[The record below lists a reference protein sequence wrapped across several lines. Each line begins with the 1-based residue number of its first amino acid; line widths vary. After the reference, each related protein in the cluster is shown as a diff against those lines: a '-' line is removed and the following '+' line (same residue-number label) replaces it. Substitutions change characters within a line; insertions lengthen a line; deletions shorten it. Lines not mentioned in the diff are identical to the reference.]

1 MGRLLILSEFY
12 CPTEGRTIGIL
23 EDLVEDLANR
33 GHDIT
38 VVCGDARY
46 GGGSMKRGEGMVPER
61 VKVMRYQMPVAS
73 RRSVGGRLFH
83 WLWLLLRMRRAILLH
98 GAECDAVLAV
108 VNPIPIHWV
117 MGGHR
122 VGANTP
128 RRVAL
133 VWDLL
138 PDSAVALELLRP
150 HSLSVSLARGLNRKT
165 LEGLDRVVVPGQDMK
180 RHLVETYALR
190 DTQVE
195 VISNW
200 SDASRLY
207 LDSSLILPRERQPQQ
222 PFMVLLAGGLG
233 RAQDVNQLKRLAVM
247 IEGESEMRL
256 QVVGTG
262 PLIIPLWEWVR
273 EQGLAH
279 MTVLDF
285 CEGPEFG
292 HLLSTAS
299 VGLVL
304 LSPRLLGLGVPSRTY
319 TYLCA
324 GLPVLALV
332 PPSCEI
338 ALQLAQNAAGIV
350 ATDAEQALE
359 SLRMLQNDPRLYRN
373 MSTAALH
380 AAQGP
385 LSRDTSVKQYEQVL
399 FGRGEPFAGFPS
411 RRS

>member
-1 MGRLLILSEFY
+1 MGRLLILSELY

-33 GHDIT
+33 GHNIT

-46 GGGSMKRGEGMVPER
+46 GGGSMKPAEGIVPER
-61 VKVMRYQMPVAS
+61 VKVIRYQMPVAS
-73 RRSVGGRLFH
+73 RRSVGGRLLH
-83 WLWLLLRMRRAILLH
+83 WLWLLLRMRQVIHLH
-98 GAECDAVLAV
+98 GSECDAVLAV

-122 VGANTP
+122 AGVHRP

-150 HSLSVSLARGLNRKT
+150 HALSVSIARRLNRKT
-165 LEGLDRVVVPGQDMK
+165 LQGLDGIVVPGHDMK
-180 RHLVETYALR
+180 RHLVQTYALR

-207 LDSSLILPRERQPQQ
+207 LDSSLVLPREQQ
-222 PFMVLLAGGLG
+222 PLQPFTILVAGGMG
-233 RAQDVNQLKRLAVM
+233 RAQDVSQLKSLALM
-247 IEGESEMRL
+247 IEGESDMRL
-256 QVVGTG
+256 QVVGIG
-262 PLIIPLWEWVR
+262 PLIVPLREWVQ
-273 EQGLAH
+273 EQGLGH

-285 CEGPEFG
+285 CDGTAFG

-299 VGLVL
+299 VGLVSL
-304 LSPRLLGLGVPSRTY
+304 HPRLLGLGVPSRTY

-324 GLPVLALV
+324 GLPVVALV

-338 ALQLAQNAAGIV
+338 ALQLTQAAAGIV

-359 SLRMLQNDPRLYRN
+359 SLRMLRDDPRLYRN
-373 MSTAALH
+373 MSIAALD
-380 AAQGP
+380 AAQGS
-385 LSRDTSVKQYEQVL
+385 LSRGTCVKQYEQML
-399 FGRGEPFAGFPS
+399 FGYGD
-411 RRS
+411 

>member
-1 MGRLLILSEFY
+1 VGRLLILSEFY

-33 GHDIT
+33 GHNIT
-38 VVCGDARY
+38 VVCGDAQY
-46 GGGSMKRGEGMVPER
+46 GGGSMKHTEGVIPDG

-73 RRSVGGRLFH
+73 RRSIGGRLFH
-83 WLWLLLRMRRAILLH
+83 WLSLLLRMRRAFRLY
-98 GAECDAVLAV
+98 GSECDAVLAV

-117 MGGHR
+117 METHR
-122 VGANTP
+122 AGVHTP

-138 PDSAVALELLRP
+138 PDSAIALELLRP
-150 HSLSVSLARGLNRKT
+150 HSLLTSIASRLNRRT
-165 LEGLDRVVVPGQDMK
+165 LQSLDWVVVPGHDMK
-180 RHLVETYALR
+180 RHLVETYVLR

-207 LDSSLILPRERQPQQ
+207 LDNNLVLPREQQPQQ
-222 PFMVLLAGGLG
+222 PFTILLAGGMG
-233 RAQDVNQLKRLAVM
+233 RAQDVDQLKRLALM
-247 IEGESEMRL
+247 IEGEGEMRL

-262 PLIIPLWEWVR
+262 PLIVPLREWVQ
-273 EQGLAH
+273 EQGLGH
-279 MTVLDF
+279 TTVLDF

-304 LSPRLLGLGVPSRTY
+304 LHPRLLGLGVPSRTY

-324 GLPVLALV
+324 GLPVVALV

-338 ALQLAQNAAGIV
+338 ALQLAQTAAGIV
-350 ATDAEQALE
+350 AADAERALE
-359 SLRMLQNDPRLYRN
+359 SLRMLHDDPLLYRN
-373 MSTAALH
+373 MSAAALQ
-380 AAQGP
+380 ATRGS
-385 LSRDTSVKQYEQVL
+385 LSRDNCTKQYEQML
-399 FGRGEPFAGFPS
+399 FGYGE
-411 RRS
+411 

>member
-12 CPTEGRTIGIL
+12 CPAKGRTIGIL

-33 GHDIT
+33 GHDIA

-46 GGGSMKRGEGMVPER
+46 GGGTMKRAEEMIPER
-61 VKVMRYQMPVAS
+61 VKVLRYQMPVVS
-73 RRSVGGRLFH
+73 RRPVGGRLFH

-122 VGANTP
+122 AGAHTT

-150 HSLSVSLARGLNRKT
+150 HSLSVSIARRLNRKT
-165 LEGLDRVVVPGQDMK
+165 LQGLDGVVVPGHDMK
-180 RHLVETYALR
+180 RHLLEAYALR

-200 SDASRLY
+200 SDASHLY
-207 LDSSLILPRERQPQQ
+207 LDGSLVLPREQQLQQ

-247 IEGESEMRL
+247 IEGESEMCL

-262 PLIIPLWEWVR
+262 PLIVPLREWVQ
-273 EQGLAH
+273 EQGLGH

-285 CEGPEFG
+285 CEGPAFG

-338 ALQLAQNAAGIV
+338 ALQLTQARAGLVAA
-350 ATDAEQALE
+350 DADQ
-359 SLRMLQNDPRLYRN
+359 SLACLRRLRTNGQLYND
-373 MSTAALH
+373 MSAAALQ
-380 AAQGP
+380 AARGP
-385 LSRDTSVKQYEQVL
+385 LSRGVCVKQYEQML
-399 FGRGEPFAGFPS
+399 FEHVE
-411 RRS
+411 